1 MAIIPLIGLFTIP
14 DRPSNTP
21 LKMFFIPSQARF
33 QSPVNTP
40 ATKSIIPLKIS
51 LIEFH
56 ISEILLKNAL
66 NTLPITPKFFVQSL
80 VNIPDKNSLNS
91 LNFCLTKSH
100 TSFAFV
106 EILSQ
111 FFQSRMPI
119 AIAAAIAMVTGPPK
133 AVVTKLSAPATL
145 FMEPTILI
153 IVVTKPTALVTNSPI
168 FHAAKNDPTTIAIFC
183 IVV

>member
-1 MAIIPLIGLFTIP
+1 
-14 DRPSNTP
+14 
-21 LKMFFIPSQARF
+21 
-33 QSPVNTP
+33 
-40 ATKSIIPLKIS
+40 
-51 LIEFH
+51 
-56 ISEILLKNAL
+56 
-66 NTLPITPKFFVQSL
+66 
-80 VNIPDKNSLNS
+80 
-91 LNFCLTKSH
+91 
-100 TSFAFV
+100 
-106 EILSQ
+106 
-111 FFQSRMPI
+111 MPI